1 MQRILSLGLLALSI
15 SCAYGGIMK
24 EADLVDMIQGVMAD
38 PDAYASALGM
48 VREKRSAWDREF
60 NLEKMGFNFKLK
72 YIDPSNKVKGGK
84 AEIYFKDVR
93 KFYRGMPAKSLKLV
107 VNADSGN
114 TVGDGL
120 FDLSVDYEI
129 GFLFGGQDSGNL
141 KFVRSWDG
149 SFYKTNVEFMSN
161 SENNPDRPPS
171 GQLELK
177 SDYKSKMEG
186 RFFYDDFKKPAQEYT
201 WKLDYDNNGLL
212 KGEFVGEKFYSFQG
226 QYNQATKKI
235 DLVVDV
241 DGQQYN
247 GYADIDY
254 DGQHA
259 HFRVQF
265 DLGPA
270 GKFDFEFKSKKD
282 FSDAYV
288 KFFLNNKDIFSA
300 KIKGVLNKAPREF
313 LHEVRWTGVFVGDG
327 KMRFAYKR
335 FQELKVQYLPK
346 NGMTFEV
353 VFDTD
358 DNMKSLNFRTTANYN
373 DEKEFEVK
381 TKVNPVSN
389 ANFLGYKAKMD
400 WFMRDRNPFYR
411 MFYKMNCLHC
421 LSNFN
426 LESNLLMNKKKLYKF
441 DFDIF
446 SLGSDGSKTKEVY
459 ITTKGKYNAKFS
471 RQFLEEMSQFF
482 YYSQRFYQ
490 DFEVQGEWKK
500 GKYFKVTTNRDWFQ
514 TLMIENLDGYM
525 RKVEFNG
532 KELMKAGFENA
543 GRKIKQT
550 IEMTDG
556 KKIDTV
562 LTWETDSFYKNK
574 AKVSFKINDGQFV
587 DHHYEWDVK
596 SEDDI
601 IMKFRFNG
609 ELQPVGT
616 FDVKREYTYKNNPTP
631 GNGQSLKLKGTTHV
645 PSAPIPEHMETE
657 FVARYYQTHDF
668 KVGGYLYLAGEKF
681 GIEYDYKNGGLNWYF

>member
-1 MQRILSLGLLALSI
+1 
-15 SCAYGGIMK
+15 
-24 EADLVDMIQGVMAD
+24 
-38 PDAYASALGM
+38 
-48 VREKRSAWDREF
+48 
-60 NLEKMGFNFKLK
+60 MG
-72 YIDPSNKVKGGK
+72 
-84 AEIYFKDVR
+84 
-93 KFYRGMPAKSLKLV
+93 
-107 VNADSGN
+107 
-114 TVGDGL
+114 
-120 FDLSVDYEI
+120 
-129 GFLFGGQDSGNL
+129 
-141 KFVRSWDG
+141 
-149 SFYKTNVEFMSN
+149 

-177 SDYKSKMEG
+177 SDYKSKAEG

-212 KGEFVGEKFYSFQG
+212 KG
-226 QYNQATKKI
+226 
-235 DLVVDV
+235 DVV
-241 DGQQYN
+241 GQQYN

-300 KIKGVLNKAPREF
+300 KIKGVMNKAPRES

-358 DNMKSLNFRTTANYN
+358 DNMQSLNFRTTANYN

-381 TKVNPVSN
+381 TRINPVSN
-389 ANFLGYKAKMD
+389 ANHLGYKAKMD

-421 LSNFN
+421 LSSFK
-426 LESNLLMNKKKLYKF
+426 LESNLLMQKKKLYKF

-446 SLGSDGSKTKEVY
+446 SIGVDGSKTKEVY

-500 GKYFKVTTNRDWFQ
+500 
-514 TLMIENLDGYM
+514 
-525 RKVEFNG
+525 
-532 KELMKAGFENA
+532 
-543 GRKIKQT
+543 
-550 IEMTDG
+550 
-556 KKIDTV
+556 
-562 LTWETDSFYKNK
+562 
-574 AKVSFKINDGQFV
+574 
-587 DHHYEWDVK
+587 
-596 SEDDI
+596 
-601 IMKFRFNG
+601 
-609 ELQPVGT
+609 
-616 FDVKREYTYKNNPTP
+616 
-631 GNGQSLKLKGTTHV
+631 
-645 PSAPIPEHMETE
+645 
-657 FVARYYQTHDF
+657 
-668 KVGGYLYLAGEKF
+668 
-681 GIEYDYKNGGLNWYF
+681 